1 MKIIISADLV
11 PTQSNKDLFDCGNIK
26 EIFGDELCEKLVEA
40 DARIF
45 NLEVP
50 LYDGD
55 SKIKKSGPSLK
66 APTSTMVGIK
76 ALDPTLVSIANNHIL
91 DCGKDGLD
99 STIEL
104 LKENNIA
111 YIGAGQNLSCA
122 KKPYIIEK
130 DGKKIG
136 VYSCAEHEF
145 SIAAEESA
153 GANPFDPLYSLDEI
167 AELKAQTDFVI
178 VLFHGG
184 RELYRYPT
192 PMQQKRCRRMI
203 EKGADF
209 VICQHSH
216 CVGCEE
222 KYLGGTI
229 VYGQGNFIFDYRNDT
244 EWQTGLLTVIDIE
257 DNNCSKIS
265 YVPVQKQGNK
275 VRIAASDEI
284 IDGFIARSEQIKDKN
299 FVVSA
304 FENEVQ
310 KNIGWPLSVL
320 LGKFSSSFIY
330 KALNKISIKISKKY
344 LSYKFYNEKNAL
356 SVINQI
362 NCESHRE
369 FLLTGLKQIKTRR
382 K

>member
-1 MKIIISADLV
+1 
-11 PTQSNKDLFDCGNIK
+11 
-26 EIFGDELCEKLVEA
+26 
-40 DARIF
+40 
-45 NLEVP
+45 
-50 LYDGD
+50 
-55 SKIKKSGPSLK
+55 
-66 APTSTMVGIK
+66 
-76 ALDPTLVSIANNHIL
+76 
-91 DCGKDGLD
+91 
-99 STIEL
+99 
-104 LKENNIA
+104 
-111 YIGAGQNLSCA
+111 
-122 KKPYIIEK
+122 
-130 DGKKIG
+130 
-136 VYSCAEHEF
+136 
-145 SIAAEESA
+145 
-153 GANPFDPLYSLDEI
+153 
-167 AELKAQTDFVI
+167 
-178 VLFHGG
+178 
-184 RELYRYPT
+184 
-192 PMQQKRCRRMI
+192 MI